1 MHTNFDNYLRGI
13 EYNLDII
20 SGLTPNP
27 KEQEKKQE
35 QWLKENPDKDSME
48 YMTSDIISPITEMQE
63 SIQKSIQPAKEFDY
77 DAYMQGSIQPIS
89 IEPIKDIQFTGSVQ
103 TTGVDL
109 QKQQYEKMMAE
120 GQGNFIYPGSAPP
133 TDNSTS
139 VVNAPVNNITNA
151 QTNIV
156 RKEVRDDRRMR
167 TTNLHS

>member
-1 MHTNFDNYLRGI
+1 
-13 EYNLDII
+13 
-20 SGLTPNP
+20 
-27 KEQEKKQE
+27 
-35 QWLKENPDKDSME
+35 
-48 YMTSDIISPITEMQE
+48 
-63 SIQKSIQPAKEFDY
+63 
-77 DAYMQGSIQPIS
+77 
-89 IEPIKDIQFTGSVQ
+89 
-103 TTGVDL
+103 
-109 QKQQYEKMMAE
+109 MMAE